1 MKTYLNEKWAKFNS
15 RFLLSNY
22 GRWFSLKSMKIVKQ
36 NPNNS
41 GYLRLNAKTKD
52 GRIISFT
59 HIAVVYMFGDCNG
72 KRISPKALLSDMG
85 LTIDHRDGNKLNNM
99 QSNLEIVTFQE
110 NINRKYNKPVLEDSV
125 VKCQKRFMEE
135 MSEIF

>member
-15 RFLLSNY
+15 RYLLSNY

-36 NPNNS
+36 NLNNS
-41 GYLRLNAKTKD
+41 GYLRLNTKTKD